1 MEILESVKVCIAKA
15 LDKATADGHNVD
27 GGLKAIGLT
36 DQRETTVVWSK
47 STGLPLHKAI
57 VWMDAR
63 TSSICRYIIFITI
76 IPLFL
81 SFLMILSSS
90 QETRERTLR
99 RTIPFCGV
107 LWLANKHI
115 LLCNEA
121 ALADGECG

>member
-63 TSSICRYIIFITI
+63 TSSICRYLHFFIKSLLSSVFLYGLSTVIFMVAEGFGDNFVIIFT
-76 IPLFL
+76 
-81 SFLMILSSS
+81 
-90 QETRERTLR
+90 
-99 RTIPFCGV
+99 G
-107 LWLANKHI
+107 
-115 LLCNEA
+115 
-121 ALADGECG
+121 D

>member
-63 TSSICRYIIFITI
+63 TSSICRYITFIDLFLFFLYGLSTI
-76 IPLFL
+76 IFRIAEG
-81 SFLMILSSS
+81 FG
-90 QETRERTLR
+90 
-99 RTIPFCGV
+99 F
-107 LWLANKHI
+107 
-115 LLCNEA
+115 
-121 ALADGECG
+121 

>member
-36 DQRETTVVWSK
+36 DQRETTIVWSK

-63 TSSICRYIIFITI
+63 TSSICRYIHYIIFT
-76 IPLFL
+76 LFFFCL
-81 SFLMILSSS
+81 SVLFFGCIVLS
-90 QETRERTLR
+90 
-99 RTIPFCGV
+99 
-107 LWLANKHI
+107 
-115 LLCNEA
+115 
-121 ALADGECG
+121 